1 MEMDL
6 SDDDNVI
13 FLTEPPEPPEP
24 RFSVGGRPVSVAV
37 ADFNG
42 DELPD
47 LATANSSSGDV
58 SVLLHR

>member
-13 FLTEPPEPPEP
+13 FLTEPPEP